1 MTSENLRHL
10 AVLQSATS
18 IALEINALE
27 AIKSTFTQTDLRSS
41 LDLEEEFLNFASK
54 NLGDEV
60 FDDPFPIS
68 TPERVFPGQRDLDQ
82 FTCYVFRRR
91 YGWSE
96 AATST
101 GKDDVVGGYA
111 EGLEGTGVMTAPQ
124 QKNQVILKSRLNEL
138 LDEFVRWYMA
148 QAVSKPLLHSFR
160 HTLAQAADKPV
171 VRNQTIIHSMDW
183 LKLHKSNDGIH
194 DNYADIASLVM
205 VGLTDIWSAIRKACV
220 SRLPSILA
228 SLTVEEAEKFFETLA
243 KICQNNESS
252 WQSVEG
258 ALMAI
263 TSLLRRFQWI
273 SRQPVEPF
281 FQGPV
286 DKNKYFVKFGN
297 EELSNIPSFITSR
310 MHSIVYPLLA
320 HQQLSV
326 RECAIKAFTS
336 FLSKCEFQEA
346 LSSFSDAISRLDQG
360 SHLLSSSNSDTQ
372 GRPCYQVPH
381 QAVLKKDFKFLNA
394 YEAEGL
400 LGVCLYLVKHIPPG
414 FLLPKWPFYF
424 SVFSLYLMHPA
435 STVRQA
441 TSELFRYLVVKD
453 CNNSALLKLVLQ
465 GLSANWG
472 ISIKYMSQPAH
483 TLSHFH
489 TLSHDHSNPT
499 AATAFNTTS
508 ADVRQEV
515 PTSDSQGRSQMI
527 NKMEG
532 HRVNVNVTR
541 GEQPPDETLEGSR
554 PRAGTMGEVTSQSP
568 RQNRRRQQPFYGQGK
583 AISIVNVSQL
593 EGDFSTVPVDSV
605 LCKAWEWR
613 EGRLFAYELI
623 MKFLIV
629 NHIHYLF
636 PTFAMQPMKFNGAA
650 STDES
655 ITPSHKANKVPQGK
669 PPIQKSLSH
678 GGVSLRQAWLKKPSD
693 TSSPD
698 DSSIHTTGAVV
709 CKPPTPPL
717 GASPPISPPV
727 HKGSPDEVLSRAGS
741 ERRKSRLENKRAQT
755 MAEGTFFNQPIMKH
769 YSFPSTAEGNLPGG
783 RRASHGLSGTLSLL
797 GKTHDTDKNLK
808 IQTRNLLEESKSTL
822 NEPIQQSSLCTNDEE
837 EITLSSEAR
846 HLLKTYHSLARN
858 DRDASKTSTQ
868 LPWLQDLHL
877 ESLTNILHQI
887 MLQTVN
893 SLASS
898 RWELRRMSQQAL
910 PLVAEC
916 LRWYHP
922 ETLVNFWKE
931 CLTSEASLL
940 CYGAAL
946 TLKHSIQHANRMMQ
960 YLQQPVSGWRRDS
973 NTCRQVSASIVV
985 TVTQGLSGYVGIAK
999 QLMEREVIDKLS
1011 VVAMEILLISLAHFE
1026 EELEQEKCSLDEAL
1040 HQFQTRIFSH
1050 AHPESE
1056 VCTQQ
1061 AKFTNAHDVLMP
1073 LDGFLCCC
1081 LRDENAA
1088 PHIRQLERYVLR
1100 ETHCLMLDYLRRCSP
1115 GTACQ
1120 TLPLYLAL
1128 LQDYQQDEDISKTLL
1143 DGCCLLVTVVKG
1155 HITENGNAEIP
1166 KDFNH
1171 HLELSLA
1178 QIASLIKL
1186 KTLDLSTLRQMLEMY
1201 QDLSL
1206 CIQSATHLQ
1215 KLFSAVASRLD
1226 LMPLTK
1232 ASLNPAEDN
1241 NRLVLFASNDIP
1253 ASPVDTMRISDDEDD
1268 EDDRKGST
1276 SHPLSES
1283 LALNASGGSGQ
1294 TPRLSSGS
1302 DQTSR
1307 MAGVSPSPGTDLED
1321 EDSDWDSWDE
1331 DEEDQ
1336 SVFQEAMSDFL
1347 RQLQGYLGSDTFNAE
1362 LNHLSSVERQFIR
1375 RLLSS

>member
-1 MTSENLRHL
+1 MTSENLRNL
-10 AVLQSATS
+10 AVLRSATS
-18 IALEINALE
+18 IADEIRALE
-27 AIKSTFTQTDLRSS
+27 AIKSTLTQGQTDLRSS
-41 LDLEEEFLNFASK
+41 FDLEEEFLSFASK
-54 NLGDEV
+54 NLGDEEV
-60 FDDPFPIS
+60 FDDPFPR
-68 TPERVFPGQRDLDQ
+68 TPPESIFPGQDDLDQ
-82 FTCYVFRRR
+82 LTCYVFRRR

-96 AATST
+96 AATSI
-101 GKDDVVGGYA
+101 GKDDRVGVPAGV
-111 EGLEGTGVMTAPQ
+111 LEGSGVMTAPQ
-124 QKNQVILKSRLNEL
+124 QKNQVILKNRLNEL

-148 QAVSKPLLHSFR
+148 QPIGKPLLHSFR
-160 HTLAQAADKPV
+160 YTLAQAGDKPV
-171 VRNQTIIHSMDW
+171 VRNQTVIHTMDW
-183 LKLHKSNDGIH
+183 LKLHKSHDGIH
-194 DNYADIASLVM
+194 DNYSDIATLVM
-205 VGLTDIWSAIRKACV
+205 VGLTDIWSAIRKASV
-220 SRLPSILA
+220 SRLPIILA
-228 SLTVEEAEKFFETLA
+228 SLTVEEAENFFETLA
-243 KICQNNESS
+243 KICQSKESS
-252 WQSVEG
+252 WQSIEG

-263 TSLLRRFQWI
+263 NSLLRRFQWI
-273 SRQPVEPF
+273 SREPVEPF
-281 FQGPV
+281 FRGPV
-286 DKNKYFVKFGN
+286 DKNKYFVKYGS
-297 EELSNIPSFITSR
+297 EELTNIPAFITSR

-326 RECAIKAFTS
+326 RECAIKAFTT

-346 LSSFSDAISRLDQG
+346 LSSFSEAISRLDQG
-360 SHLLSSSNSDTQ
+360 SHLLSSQSKTED
-372 GRPCYQVPH
+372 RPHHQVPH

-465 GLSANWG
+465 GLGAHWG

-499 AATAFNTTS
+499 AATSHNATS
-508 ADVRQEV
+508 ADMRQEAAK
-515 PTSDSQGRSQMI
+515 RSQVVNRI
-527 NKMEG
+527 EG
-532 HRVNVNVTR
+532 HMVNISVT
-541 GEQPPDETLEGSR
+541 PDDQRPEETLEGSR
-554 PRAGTMGEVTSQSP
+554 PRVGTMGEVTSQSP

-583 AISIVNVSQL
+583 AISIVNVGQL
-593 EGDFSTVPVDSV
+593 EGDYSTVPVDSV

-655 ITPSHKANKVPQGK
+655 ITPSHKASRVPQGK

-678 GGVSLRQAWLKKPSD
+678 GGVSLRQAWLKRPPNDAS
-693 TSSPD
+693 TD
-698 DSSIHTTGAVV
+698 DSSVHSPGAVV
-709 CKPPTPPL
+709 CKPPTSPV
-717 GASPPISPPV
+717 AVSPPISPPV
-727 HKGSPDEVLSRAGS
+727 HKGSPDEILSRAGS
-741 ERRKSRLENKRAQT
+741 ERRKKSVENKRAQT
-755 MAEGTFFNQPIMKH
+755 LAEGSFFNQPIMKH
-769 YSFPSTAEGNLPGG
+769 YSFPSTPEGNLPGG

-797 GKTHDTDKNLK
+797 GQTHDTDKNLK
-808 IQTRNLLEESKSTL
+808 IETRNLLEESKSTL
-822 NEPIQQSSLCTNDEE
+822 NDPIQPSPCTDDDDDEDVS
-837 EITLSSEAR
+837 LSSEAR
-846 HLLKTYHSLARN
+846 YLLKAYKSLTRN
-858 DRDASKTSTQ
+858 DRDTSKSSTP
-868 LPWLQDLHL
+868 LPWLKDLHL
-877 ESLTNILHQI
+877 DSLTNILHQI

-922 ETLVNFWKE
+922 ETLVNFWKQ

-940 CYGAAL
+940 CYGAAI

-960 YLQQPVSGWRRDS
+960 YLQQPVAGWRRDS
-973 NTCRQVSASIVV
+973 ETCRQVSATIVV
-985 TVTQGLSGYVGIAK
+985 TVTQGLSDYVTTAK

-1011 VVAMEILLISLAHFE
+1011 VVAMEVLLISLAHFE
-1026 EELEQEKCSLDEAL
+1026 EELEQEKDSLDEAL

-1061 AKFTNAHDVLMP
+1061 ARFTNAHDVLMP

-1088 PHIRQLERYVLR
+1088 PHIRQLERYVLQ
-1100 ETHCLMLDYLRRCSP
+1100 ETHCLILDYLRRCSP
-1115 GTACQ
+1115 GTASQ

-1128 LQDYQQDEDISKTLL
+1128 LQDYQQDESISKTLL
-1143 DGCCLLVTVVKG
+1143 DGCCLLVTKVKG
-1155 HITENGNAEIP
+1155 HITENGNSEIP
-1166 KDFNH
+1166 KDFDNN
-1171 HLELSLA
+1171 LQLSLA
-1178 QIASLIKL
+1178 LIASLIKI
-1186 KTLDLSTLRQMLEMY
+1186 KTLDLSTMRQMLEMY

-1206 CIQSATHLQ
+1206 CIQTSTHLQ
-1215 KLFSAVASRLD
+1215 KLFSAIASRID
-1226 LMPLTK
+1226 LIPLTK
-1232 ASLNPAEDN
+1232 VSLNPTDDN
-1241 NRLVLFASNDIP
+1241 MAGRLALFASNDIP

-1268 EDDRKGST
+1268 DDDRKGS

-1283 LALNASGGSGQ
+1283 LALNASSGSGQ

-1302 DQTSR
+1302 DQASR
-1307 MAGVSPSPGTDLED
+1307 MAGVSPSPGTDFDD

-1347 RQLQGYLGSDTFNAE
+1347 RQLQGYLGADTFQAE
-1362 LNHLSSVERQFIR
+1362 LTHSSNSERQFIKH
-1375 RLLSS
+1375 LLSN